1 MYYWIS
7 EKKPHCKR
15 KAILGG
21 IRIYEFLILC
31 WEVDDRRKGHQWNRN
46 SSNFCNFLRYEM
58 VSDSMVKKKKEKKK
72 RKKITVRS
80 NFRGKEIRYSWHIE
94 HYDVWTISL
103 QRTSESRIFEKI
115 WISADVVNRAWWSWQ
130 SYTAAVNF
138 NSPFIG
144 TLKAIWNSCEASAIS
159 AKVALCGRICE

>member
-1 MYYWIS
+1 M
-7 EKKPHCKR
+7 
-15 KAILGG
+15 LGSG
-21 IRIYEFLILC
+21 RSQEGSSMKQEFQQLLQFPKIRDGK
-31 WEVDDRRKGHQWNRN
+31 WQHG
-46 SSNFCNFLRYEM
+46 
-58 VSDSMVKKKKEKKK
+58 KKKKEKK

-94 HYDVWTISL
+94 HYDVWTVSL

-115 WISADVVNRAWWSWQ
+115 WISADIVNRAWWSWQ

-144 TLKAIWNSCEASAIS
+144 TLKAIWNSCEASVIS
-159 AKVALCGRICE
+159 AKVALYGRICE